1 MIAGMMTGRL
11 RAALHWSLIATTLAL
26 AGCASDLI
34 KANQDQLA
42 QQQVQL
48 DQLKQQVAALQAL
61 DAAGR
66 VVPVA
71 PGACD
76 ESVMREASRKGG
88 ERFAASDFPQ
98 ALAYYQDAVS
108 ACPRNSRAQLNL
120 ARAYESLGDTAQ
132 ARAHYQLAA
141 DASGDVTAAK
151 EARDALARPR
161 P

>member
-1 MIAGMMTGRL
+1 MLTGRI
-11 RAALHWSLIATTLAL
+11 RAAFRWSVLAGTLAL
-26 AGCASDLI
+26 AGCSSDLI

-48 DQLKQQVAALQAL
+48 DQLKLQVAALEARN
-61 DAAGR
+61 AAGR
-66 VVPVA
+66 VA
-71 PGACD
+71 PAAAGACD
-76 ESVMREASRKGG
+76 ESVAREASRKGG
-88 ERFAASDFPQ
+88 ERFAASDFPH

-120 ARAYESLGDTAQ
+120 ARTYESLGDATQ

-141 DASGDVTAAK
+141 DASGGDAGVAQ
-151 EARDALARPR
+151 EAREALARPR